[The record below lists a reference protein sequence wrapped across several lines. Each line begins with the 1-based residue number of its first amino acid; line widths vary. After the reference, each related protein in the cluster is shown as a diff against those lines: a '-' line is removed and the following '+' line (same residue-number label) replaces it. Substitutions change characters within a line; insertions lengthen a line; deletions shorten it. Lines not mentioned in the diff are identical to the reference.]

1 VHLAYLKNDIVEV
14 DLVPLIKQ
22 LEACGW
28 KWKECRGETDILCWR
43 HRLIYMAVELAKSSG
58 KAVGYEA
65 SCVNLDRG
73 SILVFEKEEGRK

>member
-1 VHLAYLKNDIVEV
+1 
-14 DLVPLIKQ
+14 
-22 LEACGW
+22 
-28 KWKECRGETDILCWR
+28 
-43 HRLIYMAVELAKSSG
+43 MAVELAKSSG